1 ESSGMPEIPGE
12 RIVINT
18 PDKKNA
24 IYIAGLT
31 NNMRDDDPDY
41 EAMLIANYILGSG
54 GLSSRLADRV
64 RKKEGLSYTVMSQ
77 FNAGT
82 QDDRGLFMM
91 FAISNPENT
100 EKVVD
105 TIDEEVQRLIDSGV
119 TGDELQRAQ
128 ESWLK
133 SREGKRADDSSLAG
147 MLRQQLELGRTMDFV
162 ANREDRVRSLNK
174 EQVDQA
180 LCRVIEK
187 DRLII
192 VTAGDF
198 EADGDGEAES
208 ADNNDDK

>member
-1 ESSGMPEIPGE
+1 
-12 RIVINT
+12 
-18 PDKKNA
+18 
-24 IYIAGLT
+24 
-31 NNMRDDDPDY
+31 MRDDDPDY
-41 EAMLIANYILGSG
+41 EPMLIANYILGSG

-91 FAISNPENT
+91 FAISNPDNT
-100 EKVVD
+100 EKVVA
-105 TIDEEVQRLIDSGV
+105 TIDEEVQRLLDSGV

-133 SREGKRADDSSLAG
+133 SREGNRAEDDRLAA
-147 MLRQQLELGRTMDFV
+147 MLRQQLELGRTMQFV
-162 ANREDRVRSLNK
+162 ADREDRVRSLTR
-174 EQVDQA
+174 EQVDAA
-180 LCRVIEK
+180 LRRVIEK

-198 EADGDGEAES
+198 GGSDNGGDTEADE
-208 ADNNDDK
+208 